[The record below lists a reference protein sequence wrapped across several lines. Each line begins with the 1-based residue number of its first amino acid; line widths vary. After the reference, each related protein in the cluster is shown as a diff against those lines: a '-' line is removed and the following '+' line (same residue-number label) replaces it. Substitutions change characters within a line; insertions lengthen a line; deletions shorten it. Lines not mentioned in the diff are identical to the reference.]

1 METRALY
8 KRTGNIWMSAV
19 LNALLMTTMTLAN
32 TMVTA
37 KLSTATDTISMKRAT
52 GPGPNAT
59 TEKAIWSPPGGKR
72 KNHACKTSQR
82 LSGQGT
88 LRRTVLI

>member
-8 KRTGNIWMSAV
+8 KRTGNIWMPAV

-37 KLSTATDTISMKRAT
+37 KLSTATDTISMKKAT
-52 GPGPNAT
+52 GPGPSVT
-59 TEKAIWSPPGGKR
+59 TARAIWSPLGGR
-72 KNHACKTSQR
+72 
-82 LSGQGT
+82 GE
-88 LRRTVLI
+88 